1 MPKSKRKFQDKT
13 EIDKIAIPSSIPQ
26 PPPKKERLDLE
37 KYQLEKR
44 APQKLSKN
52 SNDVYVNNKTEFK
65 AQLAR
70 CFKCLETEDIV
81 FVHGL
86 GGSIQRAVEIALE
99 LQLKSS
105 IPLETEVTT
114 STVNLIGKPK
124 FILQFGEIGV
134 HYKYYFNPYR

>member
-1 MPKSKRKFQDKT
+1 MQKKIRKTPIFICKPKSKRKFQDNSEKN
-13 EIDKIAIPSSIPQ
+13 KVAAPLSIPQ

-52 SNDVYVNNKTEFK
+52 SNDIYVNNKTTFK

-70 CFKCLETEDIV
+70 CFKCLETEDIL

-86 GGSIQRAVEIALE
+86 GGSIERAVELALE

-105 IPLETEVTT
+105 TPLNTEVTT
-114 STVNLIGKPK
+114 STVNLIGK
-124 FILQFGEIGV
+124 
-134 HYKYYFNPYR
+134 

>member
-1 MPKSKRKFQDKT
+1 MPKSKRKLQDNT
-13 EIDKIAIPSSIPQ
+13 EKNKIAVPSSIPQ
-26 PPPKKERLDLE
+26 PPPKKERLDLK

-52 SNDVYVNNKTEFK
+52 PNDIYVNNKTNFK

-70 CFKCLETEDIV
+70 CFKCLETEEIV

-86 GGSIQRAVEIALE
+86 GGSIQRAVELALE

-114 STVNLIGKPK
+114 STVNLIGKPRFLK
-124 FILQFGEIGV
+124 QFVDKIFINIIF
-134 HYKYYFNPYR
+134 